1 MSSMLRSIRRGPNCS
16 WLVRKHPVCSKIS
29 CFAWLAQSARQ
40 AIYYVFGNF
49 SGWWRSNHE
58 NCNGLQRQQTLASS
72 IYGRWQ
78 YWLTSRKLILNGIH
92 FLKPNQLMGN
102 WPASSK
108 SSTKTNL
115 CLSSMKRRRKSW
127 PMLWMLLTNQLKA
140 ALQSLTTA
148 KVSSKLS
155 SWVQKLRMA
164 SFCLVKA
171 FLEAST

>member
-1 MSSMLRSIRRGPNCS
+1 MIGASTSSLFQNPMFC
-16 WLVRKHPVCSKIS
+16 VACTVCEASHLS
-29 CFAWLAQSARQ
+29 CFRQ
-40 AIYYVFGNF
+40 LFRMVTK
-49 SGWWRSNHE
+49 RSWDLRWTATTANTGFVYNH
-58 NCNGLQRQQTLASS
+58 GRRQFWA
-72 IYGRWQ
+72 
-78 YWLTSRKLILNGIH
+78 TSRKLILNGIH
-92 FLKPNQLMGN
+92 FLKQNQLTGN

-115 CLSSMKRRRKSW
+115 FLSSMKRRRKSW

-164 SFCLVKA
+164 SSCLVKA
-171 FLEAST
+171 FQEA

>member
-1 MSSMLRSIRRGPNCS
+1 MFQNPMFCVACTVCAASHLLCFWQLLRMVTKQSWDLRWTATTANTGFVYHHGRRQC
-16 WLVRKHPVCSKIS
+16 W
-29 CFAWLAQSARQ
+29 A
-40 AIYYVFGNF
+40 
-49 SGWWRSNHE
+49 
-58 NCNGLQRQQTLASS
+58 
-72 IYGRWQ
+72 
-78 YWLTSRKLILNGIH
+78 TSRKLILNGIR
-92 FLKPNQLMGN
+92 FLKPNKLMEN

-108 SSTKTNL
+108 SFTKNNL

-148 KVSSKLS
+148 KVSSKRS
-155 SWVQKLRMA
+155 SWVRKLIMA